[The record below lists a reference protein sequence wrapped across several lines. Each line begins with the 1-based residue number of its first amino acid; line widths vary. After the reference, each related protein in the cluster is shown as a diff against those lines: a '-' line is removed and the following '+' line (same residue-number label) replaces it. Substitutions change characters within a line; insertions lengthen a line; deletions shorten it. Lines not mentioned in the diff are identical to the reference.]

1 MKLRNKVLVGITLV
15 WLVFLMI
22 TYAGSRFFL
31 LNSFLELEHD
41 RADRDLGRIDQAVD
55 QINHT
60 LFTFTSDWSHWNDL
74 YDFMQNKN
82 PAFVPNN
89 LNMTAFMNSTINF
102 ISYWDL
108 KGNLVVGTAV
118 NTDKGDLIAF
128 PKGIEKYI
136 YPGSTILDRYDV
148 KNDLSGYISLPE
160 GIMMVAAVAV
170 TDGDIIQ
177 SPLGTMVTGRL
188 ISDKILQKI
197 KDTTKL
203 SINLIPLRDNMSSKF
218 GEAFKE
224 TLNDKDGHFSKPINS
239 DIIEGYSLLKDINDK
254 PIAMFHMESPR
265 VIYQSGLKAIQYYL
279 TSFVLLGVL
288 FSMLLVGLLR
298 MLIVKRLERLDHEVA
313 DIGES
318 NQLTRRV
325 DETGNDELSSVSRQ
339 INHMLSIIQAAHE
352 KLEHR
357 VHERTQEL
365 QQTNEKLQQEIIE
378 RKSVENELIVHKEY
392 LAKLAHF
399 DSLTSLPN
407 RVYFNEILEKTLKS
421 AIKSNK
427 KLAILFIDLDRFKT
441 INDALGHHIG
451 DLVLK
456 EVSSRIQTILRE
468 GDILARLGGD
478 EFIILLNNI
487 DSTKLT
493 SAFAERVLHV
503 FNKPIAIKNHEFYLT
518 ASIGICI
525 FPDDGETLEDLQR
538 NADMAMYK
546 SKHSGGDVFQ
556 YFTKEMNF
564 KASEH
569 IQLESSLRKA
579 VKNNEFILHYQ
590 PKYDIRS
597 GTIVGVEALVRWN
610 HPELGL
616 ISPAKFIPH
625 AEEAGLILQIGEFV
639 IREACRACKSW
650 QDQGY
655 MPVGVAVNLSP
666 KQFRHQ
672 DIVKLVSDVIIETSL
687 DPKYLELEITESA
700 VMDNVDAAAK
710 KLNDIKN
717 MGIKVSVDDFGTG
730 YTSISYLKQFPVSIL
745 KIDQNFVKGIPNN
758 PNDVA
763 ITVAVIALA
772 HSLGMHVVAEGVE
785 SSEQMQW
792 LADHECDYAQGYFLS
807 RPLPEEKLLLELAK
821 VDASASQH
829 AEIT

>member
-31 LNSFLELEHD
+31 MNSFLELEHD
-41 RADRDLGRIDQAVD
+41 RANRDLGRIEQAVD

-74 YDFMQNKN
+74 YDFMQGKN
-82 PAFVPNN
+82 PSFVPNN

-108 KGNLVVGTAV
+108 KGNLIVGSAV
-118 NTDKGDLIAF
+118 NTDKGELIAF
-128 PKGIEKYI
+128 PKGLEKYL
-136 YPGSTILDRYDV
+136 YPGSLLLDRRDV
-148 KNDLSGYISLPE
+148 KNDIKGFVSLPE

-177 SPLGTMVTGRL
+177 PPLGAMVTGRL

-203 SINLIPLRDNMSSKF
+203 NVSLIPLKDNLNAKYS
-218 GEAFKE
+218 EAFKE
-224 TLNDKDGHFSKPINS
+224 ALNDDNGHFSRPI
-239 DIIEGYSLLKDINDK
+239 DDETIEGYSLLKDINNK

-265 VIYQSGLKAIQYYL
+265 VIYQSGLRAIRYYL
-279 TSFVLLGVL
+279 TSFVVLGVL

-298 MLIVKRLERLDHEVA
+298 MLIVKRLEKLDHEVA

-325 DETGNDELSSVSRQ
+325 DESGSDELSSVSRQ

-357 VHERTQEL
+357 VQERTQEL

-378 RKSVENELIVHKEY
+378 RRSVENELIVHKEY

-407 RVYFNEILEKTLKS
+407 RVYFNEMLEKTLKS
-421 AIKSNK
+421 AMKSNI

-456 EVSSRIQTILRE
+456 EVSTRIQSILRE

-493 SAFAERVLHV
+493 SSFAERVLQV
-503 FNKPIAIKNHEFYLT
+503 FNKPIVIKNHEFYLT

-579 VKNNEFILHYQ
+579 IKNNEFVLHYQ

-597 GTIVGVEALVRWN
+597 GIIVGVEALVRWN
-610 HPELGL
+610 HPEMGM

-625 AEEAGLILQIGEFV
+625 AEEAGLILQIGEYV

-650 QDQGY
+650 QEQGY
-655 MPVGVAVNLSP
+655 VPVGVAVNLSP

-672 DIVKLVSDVIIETSL
+672 DIVKLVSDVITETGL
-687 DPKYLELEITESA
+687 QPEYLELEITESA
-700 VMDNVDAAAK
+700 VMDNVDMAAK

-792 LADHECDYAQGYFLS
+792 LANHECDYAQGYFLS

-821 VDASASQH
+821 VDTGASQP
-829 AEIT
+829 AEIV